1 MKWRNGKRRKEVQS
15 NGNWNLFG
23 VLALLLIV
31 GLPVAGVFGG
41 MALLPS
47 VLDPQFTYGAS
58 AVVRSMF
65 SGLDSFTLLAVPLFM
80 VSGMIM
86 AKGGLSEKLFNFF
99 RLFYRE

>member
-1 MKWRNGKRRKEVQS
+1 MAIGIF
-15 NGNWNLFG
+15 FG

-41 MALLPS
+41 MALLQS

-86 AKGGLSEKLFNFF
+86 AKGGLSEKLFTA
-99 RLFYRE
+99 RSRRS